1 MYRSNTEKYQYLS
14 EFEDYIKEKIAKNE
28 AMVLVD
34 ANDVAFS
41 KIAQLAKV
49 GNATLPSG
57 LKVPDGDWKI
67 VNQYLVKNYD
77 DGESPNIYN

>member
-14 EFEDYIKEKIAKNE
+14 EFEDYVKEKIEKQE
-28 AMVLVD
+28 AIILIHD
-34 ANDVAFS
+34 SDVAFG

-57 LKVPDGDWKI
+57 LKVPEGDWKI
-67 VNQYLVKNYD
+67 VNQYLVKDYD
-77 DGESPNIYN
+77 DGESN

>member
-49 GNATLPSG
+49 GTATLPSG

>member
-14 EFEDYIKEKIAKNE
+14 EFENYIKEKLEKTE
-28 AMVLVD
+28 AIILID
-34 ANDVAFS
+34 ENDVAFG

-49 GNATLPSG
+49 GGATLPSG

-67 VNQYLVKNYD
+67 VNKYLVKNYD
-77 DGESPNIYN
+77 DGDSEPN

>member
-1 MYRSNTEKYQYLS
+1 MYRSNTEKYQFLS
-14 EFEDYIKEKIAKNE
+14 EFESYIKEKIEKQE
-28 AMVLVD
+28 AIILIHD
-34 ANDVAFS
+34 SDVAFG

-67 VNQYLVKNYD
+67 VNQYLVKDYD
-77 DGESPNIYN
+77 DGESN

>member
-14 EFEDYIKEKIAKNE
+14 EFEDYVKEKIEKQE
-28 AMVLVD
+28 AIILIHD
-34 ANDVAFS
+34 SDVAFG

-57 LKVPDGDWKI
+57 LKVPEGDWKI
-67 VNQYLVKNYD
+67 VNRYLIKDY
-77 DGESPNIYN
+77 DGEPC